1 MQYAAVALCGYM
13 HSILPVT
20 EEAMKGREINGMKKN
35 KNKYL
40 SIYERVRDDIV
51 SGIYAKNS
59 KLPSKR
65 TMADEYGVS
74 VITVEH
80 AYELLSEEGYILPM
94 EKKGYYVIYAPD
106 SFFEVASEIPKDSN
120 VQLKSPV
127 KSAFINKFD
136 DYELSF
142 SQYARMMRRVIS
154 IYGEELTLKSPGF
167 GTDHMRMTLAAY
179 LRRSRRIDVDYNRII
194 IGSGAEYLYSMIVK
208 VLGRNITYGIE
219 NPSYEKI
226 GYVYKSEGV
235 RCRLLNLGN
244 DGIESN
250 ALWKSDVNVLHIT
263 PYRSYPSGVTATA
276 SKKHEYLKWCNEKN
290 AIIIEDDFES
300 EFSPS
305 RRPEETVFYLN
316 HGKNVIYVNTFTKTI
331 GSFIRTAYMVLPEN
345 LVPVFNERMSYC
357 ACTVPTPEQYVIS
370 ELIDSGEFERH
381 INRVRRKKREQIH

>member
-20 EEAMKGREINGMKKN
+20 EEAMKGRKINGMKKN

-106 SFFEVASEIPKDSN
+106 SFFEVASEIPKDDN
-120 VQLKSPV
+120 VQLESPV

-235 RCRLLNLGN
+235 RCRMLNLGN

>member
-1 MQYAAVALCGYM
+1 MTDLQYADIC
-13 HSILPVT
+13 SKPQVT

>member
-1 MQYAAVALCGYM
+1 MNCPFISY
-13 HSILPVT
+13 ID
-20 EEAMKGREINGMKKN
+20 EAMKGREINGMKKN

>member
-1 MQYAAVALCGYM
+1 
-13 HSILPVT
+13 
-20 EEAMKGREINGMKKN
+20 MKKN

-106 SFFEVASEIPKDSN
+106 SFFEVASEMPKDSN

-276 SKKHEYLKWCNEKN
+276 SKKHEYLKTK
-290 AIIIEDDFES
+290 S
-300 EFSPS
+300 SP
-305 RRPEETVFYLN
+305 RGV
-316 HGKNVIYVNTFTKTI
+316 TKI
-331 GSFIRTAYMVLPEN
+331 
-345 LVPVFNERMSYC
+345 
-357 ACTVPTPEQYVIS
+357 
-370 ELIDSGEFERH
+370 H
-381 INRVRRKKREQIH
+381 IWRICRCQLCMYK

>member
-1 MQYAAVALCGYM
+1 MEQSWQKA
-13 HSILPVT
+13 
-20 EEAMKGREINGMKKN
+20 GRRGNRIYMKKN

-51 SGIYAKNS
+51 SGVYAKNT

-80 AYELLSEEGYILPM
+80 AYELLSEEGYIMPM
-94 EKKGYYVIYAPD
+94 EKKGYFVIYAPD
-106 SFFEVASEIPKDSN
+106 SFFEVASDMPEKN
-120 VQLKSPV
+120 EVQLKSPA
-127 KSAFINKFD
+127 KSTFINKFD

-167 GTDHMRMTLAAY
+167 GTDHMRKTLAAY

-208 VLGRNITYGIE
+208 VLGRNIIYGIE

-235 RCRLLNLGN
+235 RCRMLNLGN

-345 LVPVFNERMSYC
+345 LVPLFNERMSYC

-381 INRVRRKKREQIH
+381 INRVRRKKREQIR

>member
-1 MQYAAVALCGYM
+1 MNCPFISY
-13 HSILPVT
+13 ID
-20 EEAMKGREINGMKKN
+20 EAMKGREINGMKKN

-106 SFFEVASEIPKDSN
+106 SFFEVASEMPKDST

>member
-1 MQYAAVALCGYM
+1 MNCLFISY
-13 HSILPVT
+13 ID
-20 EEAMKGREINGMKKN
+20 EAMKGREINGMKKN

>member
-1 MQYAAVALCGYM
+1 
-13 HSILPVT
+13 
-20 EEAMKGREINGMKKN
+20 MKKN

-40 SIYERVRDDIV
+40 SIYEHVRDDIV
-51 SGIYAKNS
+51 SGVYAKNT

-65 TMADEYGVS
+65 VMADEYGVS
-74 VITVEH
+74 VITIEH
-80 AYELLSEEGYILPM
+80 AYELLAEEGYILPE

-106 SFFEVASEIPKDSN
+106 SFFDVASDISN
-120 VQLKSPV
+120 KQAPLNIENIKTS
-127 KSAFINKFD
+127 SFINKFD

-142 SQYARMMRRVIS
+142 SQYARMMRRVLS
-154 IYGEELTLKSPGF
+154 TYGDELTLKSPGF
-167 GTDHMRMTLAAY
+167 GTEHFRKTLAAY
-179 LRRSRRIDVDYNRII
+179 LRRSRRIDVDHNRII

-208 VLGRNITYGIE
+208 VLGRGLTYGIE

-235 RCRLLNLGN
+235 RCRMLNLGN
-244 DGIESN
+244 EGIESE
-250 ALWKSDVNVLHIT
+250 ALWKADVNVLHIT
-263 PYRSYPSGVTATA
+263 PYRSYPSGVTASA

-331 GSFIRTAYMVLPEN
+331 GSFIRTAYMVLP
-345 LVPVFNERMSYC
+345 
-357 ACTVPTPEQYVIS
+357 
-370 ELIDSGEFERH
+370 
-381 INRVRRKKREQIH
+381 

>member
-1 MQYAAVALCGYM
+1 MNCPFISY
-13 HSILPVT
+13 ID
-20 EEAMKGREINGMKKN
+20 EAMKGREINGMKKN

-106 SFFEVASEIPKDSN
+106 SFFEVASEMPKDSN

>member
-1 MQYAAVALCGYM
+1 MNCPFISY
-13 HSILPVT
+13 ID
-20 EEAMKGREINGMKKN
+20 EAMKGREINGMKKN

-106 SFFEVASEIPKDSN
+106 SFFEVASEMPKDSN
-120 VQLKSPV
+120 VQPKSPV

>member
-1 MQYAAVALCGYM
+1 MNCPFISY
-13 HSILPVT
+13 ID
-20 EEAMKGREINGMKKN
+20 EAMKGREINGMKKN

-106 SFFEVASEIPKDSN
+106 SFFEVASEMPKDSN

-167 GTDHMRMTLAAY
+167 GTEHMRKTLAAY

-208 VLGRNITYGIE
+208 VLGRNIIYGIE

-235 RCRLLNLGN
+235 RCRMLNLGN

-345 LVPVFNERMSYC
+345 LVLLFNERMSYC

-381 INRVRRKKREQIH
+381 INRVRRKKREQIR